1 MKRLTRRR
9 FLQVMAA
16 TAAASALTACGG
28 GGETPAPSTPAQQP
42 EQPAQ
47 PEQPSTPGVGDQ
59 VAATDP
65 AGVKWILRV
74 NGAKTAALCG
84 YDSTGKEPERVL
96 TLPGEVNGYTITEIS
111 SSAFIDSKLREVT
124 IPESIKTI
132 GEWAFSSCENLT
144 KVRILGATTISG
156 FAFYF
161 CKNLESVE
169 LNDGITSIGQ
179 AAFTVCM
186 PLKSIKLPASLKTIG
201 TDAFSTTGLQGKLL
215 IPDAVKT
222 IGDSA
227 FASTEIE
234 EVALPAQLEKIGKS
248 AFSGT
253 ELRSVV
259 VPARITGIE
268 SGTFQSC
275 NQLQAVYIPESVKY
289 IDSDAFGMGATGGVF
304 AVPMKTVYYGG
315 TEEAWKKI
323 SIEKGNEKLTS
334 AELVFSA
341 KPGDMA
347 L

>member
-42 EQPAQ
+42 EQP
-47 PEQPSTPGVGDQ
+47 STPGVGDQ

-84 YDSTGKEPERVL
+84 YDSTEKEPERVL
-96 TLPGEVNGYTITEIS
+96 TLPGEVDGYTITEIG
-111 SSAFIDSKLREVT
+111 SSAFYASKLREVT
-124 IPESIKTI
+124 IPASVKTI
-132 GEWAFSSCENLT
+132 GEWAFASCDNLT

-156 FAFYF
+156 FAFYS
-161 CKNLESVE
+161 CKYLESVE
-169 LNDGITSIGQ
+169 LNEGITSIGQ
-179 AAFTVCM
+179 SAFMVCHA
-186 PLKSIKLPASLKTIG
+186 LKSIKLPEGLKTIG
-201 TDAFSTTGLQGKLL
+201 TDAFSSTDLQGKLL

-227 FASTEIE
+227 FAFTEIE
-234 EVALPAQLEKIGKS
+234 EVALPAQLEKIGTL
-248 AFSGT
+248 AFFGS

-259 VPARITGIE
+259 IPARITGIE

-275 NQLQAVYIPESVKY
+275 DQLQAVYIPESVKY
-289 IDSDAFGMGATGGVF
+289 IDSDAFGMGATGGTF

-334 AELVFSA
+334 AKLVFSA